1 MILSET
7 DAKLFFELWLGLL
20 DYVNKKYQV
29 NSQLPKIWK
38 VSVIILISVE
48 TLLQEKLQECLK
60 NSFLLSLISTEP

>member
-7 DAKLFFELWLGLL
+7 DAKLFFELWLELL

-48 TLLQEKLQECLK
+48 T
-60 NSFLLSLISTEP
+60 FL